1 MNMYRLTKIMYNH
14 FEDKYEKKKKFR
26 LKKRWNKKL
35 FHWRGKKDV
44 LTSKKPK
51 KLSTALNDI
60 EQLFILVSAV
70 TEFVYAFT
78 SLIGVPIGILSSACS
93 RIKNWCNNFGN
104 LKI

>member
-1 MNMYRLTKIMYNH
+1 M
-14 FEDKYEKKKKFR
+14 KKG
-26 LKKRWNKKL
+26 WNKKL

-78 SLIGVPIGILSSACS
+78 SLIGVPIVIPSSAV
-93 RIKNWCNNFGN
+93 G
-104 LKI
+104 LKSYAITSGI